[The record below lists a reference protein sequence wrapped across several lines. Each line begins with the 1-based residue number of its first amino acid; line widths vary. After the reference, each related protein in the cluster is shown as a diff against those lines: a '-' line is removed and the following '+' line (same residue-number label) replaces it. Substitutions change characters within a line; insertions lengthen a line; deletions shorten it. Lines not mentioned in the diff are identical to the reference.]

1 MTELSGKEVPLVSF
15 VVIAYNVEAYI
26 QRCLRSVLAQVG
38 APFEVVVVDDASTD
52 ATRERIDEVAARD
65 SRVRV
70 VAKERN
76 EGAHLARRTG
86 AAHTRGRFVYF
97 IDGDD
102 ELSLHA
108 LALMR
113 GIVTSRQAEIYRL
126 GCRVVSCGE
135 ESEASSVLVERALNR
150 EMGHVRDEEILLRAF
165 GGLSGVRDSWSVV
178 TCLYEGAFCRAA
190 FAAMADVRM
199 GYMEDAYEFFVLA
212 SRASRLENAPDLIAF
227 TYYLGAGRSGYGFMA
242 LDVFCSRQ
250 REVHALVREV
260 AAFAEADG
268 RETLRFCAEWFERE
282 CLRTLSNEW
291 TVRLQ
296 PADQVAAVPALAET
310 WGIASTCTM
319 LASPLMGRA
328 TWVLQDDA
336 RLSDQLFHAWR
347 AEWDRLAAEAALP
360 HEQEFA
366 DLAAAFTQVDAR
378 MAMRDAAAR
387 IDAER
392 EAELVR
398 AAETRARRWY
408 MRIANAFL
416 PHGSRRRRVLAAAY
430 RELRR

>member
-1 MTELSGKEVPLVSF
+1 
-15 VVIAYNVEAYI
+15 
-26 QRCLRSVLAQVG
+26 
-38 APFEVVVVDDASTD
+38 
-52 ATRERIDEVAARD
+52 
-65 SRVRV
+65 
-70 VAKERN
+70 
-76 EGAHLARRTG
+76 
-86 AAHTRGRFVYF
+86 
-97 IDGDD
+97 
-102 ELSLHA
+102 
-108 LALMR
+108 
-113 GIVTSRQAEIYRL
+113 
-126 GCRVVSCGE
+126 
-135 ESEASSVLVERALNR
+135 
-150 EMGHVRDEEILLRAF
+150 MGHVRDEEILLRAF

-319 LASPLMGRA
+319 LASPLMGGARRGCCRTMRA
-328 TWVLQDDA
+328 SAISCSMHGAPNGIAWQQ
-336 RLSDQLFHAWR
+336 RLHCRMSRSLPILLLRSRRSMLAWR
-347 AEWDRLAAEAALP
+347 CGMP
-360 HEQEFA
+360 
-366 DLAAAFTQVDAR
+366 
-378 MAMRDAAAR
+378 
-387 IDAER
+387 
-392 EAELVR
+392 
-398 AAETRARRWY
+398 
-408 MRIANAFL
+408 
-416 PHGSRRRRVLAAAY
+416 PPGSMLSEKRSWCGLRRRVHGDGICASPTLSFRMAAGGGVCSPPPIAS
-430 RELRR
+430 

>member
-1 MTELSGKEVPLVSF
+1 MTELSGREVPLVSF

-52 ATRERIDEVAARD
+52 ATRERINELAACD
-65 SRVRV
+65 SRVHV

-86 AAHTRGRFVYF
+86 AEHTRGRFVYF

-108 LALMR
+108 LELMR
-113 GIVTSRQAEIYRL
+113 GIVTSRHADIYRL

-135 ESEASSVLVERALNR
+135 ESEASSVLAERALNR
-150 EMGHVRDEEILLRAF
+150 GMGHVRDEEILLRAF
-165 GGLSGVRDSWSVV
+165 GGMPGVRDSWSVV

-190 FAAMADVRM
+190 FAAMAEVRM

-212 SRASRLENAPDLIAF
+212 SRASRLENASDLIAF
-227 TYYLGAGRSGYGFMA
+227 TYYLGAGRSGYGYMA

-260 AAFAEADG
+260 AAFSESDG
-268 RETLRFCAEWFERE
+268 RETLRLCAGWFRQE

-296 PADQVAAVPALAET
+296 PSDQVEVVSMLVET
-310 WGIASTCTM
+310 WGAVSVCRM
-319 LASPLMGRA
+319 LVSPLTGRA
-328 TWVLQDDA
+328 TWVLQDDT
-336 RLSDQLFHAWR
+336 RLNDPLFHAWR
-347 AEWDRLAAEAALP
+347 IEWDRMVAETSLP
-360 HEQEFA
+360 QEQEFF
-366 DLAAAFTQVDAR
+366 DLAAVLSQIDAHI
-378 MAMRDAAAR
+378 AKRDAADRAC
-387 IDAER
+387 AAR
-392 EAELVR
+392 EAEL
-398 AAETRARRWY
+398 ARLEEARSQRWC
-408 MRIANAFL
+408 MRFANALL
-416 PHGSRRRRVLAAAY
+416 PHGSKRRRVLAAAC

>member
-1 MTELSGKEVPLVSF
+1 MTELSGREVPLVSF

-52 ATRERIDEVAARD
+52 ATRERINELAARD
-65 SRVRV
+65 SRMHV

-108 LALMR
+108 LELMC
-113 GIVTSRQAEIYRL
+113 GIVTSRHADIYRL

-135 ESEASSVLVERALNR
+135 ESEASSVLAERALNR
-150 EMGHVRDEEILLRAF
+150 ETGHVRDEEILLRAF
-165 GGLSGVRDSWSVV
+165 GGLPEVRDSWSVV
-178 TCLYEGAFCRAA
+178 TCLYEGVFCRAA
-190 FAAMADVRM
+190 FAAMAEVRM

-212 SRASRLENAPDLIAF
+212 SRASRLENASDLIAF
-227 TYYLGAGRSGYGFMA
+227 TYYLGAGRSGYGYMA

-250 REVHALVREV
+250 REVRALAREV

-268 RETLRFCAEWFERE
+268 RETLRLCAGWFRQE

-296 PADQVAAVPALAET
+296 SADQVAAVPALVET
-310 WGIASTCTM
+310 WGTVSACTM

-336 RLSDQLFHAWR
+336 RLSDSLFCAWR
-347 AEWDRLAAEAALP
+347 AEWDRLAAEAVLP
-360 HEQEFA
+360 HEQEFS
-366 DLAAAFTQVDAR
+366 DLTAALAQVDAR
-378 MAMRDAAAR
+378 IAMQDAAAR
-387 IDAER
+387 ARVER
-392 EAELVR
+392 EAELAR
-398 AAETRARRWY
+398 AAEVRARRWY
-408 MRIANAFL
+408 MRVANVLL
-416 PHGSRRRRVLAAAY
+416 PHGSTRRRVLAAAY

>member
-1 MTELSGKEVPLVSF
+1 MLF
-15 VVIAYNVEAYI
+15 
-26 QRCLRSVLAQVG
+26 RS
-38 APFEVVVVDDASTD
+38 
-52 ATRERIDEVAARD
+52 
-65 SRVRV
+65 
-70 VAKERN
+70 
-76 EGAHLARRTG
+76 
-86 AAHTRGRFVYF
+86 
-97 IDGDD
+97 
-102 ELSLHA
+102 
-108 LALMR
+108 
-113 GIVTSRQAEIYRL
+113 
-126 GCRVVSCGE
+126 
-135 ESEASSVLVERALNR
+135 
-150 EMGHVRDEEILLRAF
+150 
-165 GGLSGVRDSWSVV
+165 
-178 TCLYEGAFCRAA
+178 
-190 FAAMADVRM
+190 
-199 GYMEDAYEFFVLA
+199 
-212 SRASRLENAPDLIAF
+212 
-227 TYYLGAGRSGYGFMA
+227 
-242 LDVFCSRQ
+242 Q

-366 DLAAAFTQVDAR
+366 DLAAALTQVDAR

-392 EAELVR
+392 EAELAR